1 MSQKIRI
8 LLPDGRVERVNEGYK
23 REYDDE

>member
-8 LLPDGRVERVNEGYK
+8 LLPDREVERVNEGYK
-23 REYDDE
+23 RVYDDE